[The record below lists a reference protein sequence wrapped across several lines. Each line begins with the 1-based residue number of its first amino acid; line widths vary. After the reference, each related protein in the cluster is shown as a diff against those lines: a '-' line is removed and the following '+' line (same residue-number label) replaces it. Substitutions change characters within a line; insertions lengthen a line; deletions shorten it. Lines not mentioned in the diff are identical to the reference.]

1 MTAAY
6 TWVMLMKEMC
16 IQHRIS
22 LWLMTT
28 KARLC
33 YILKLMQKYL

>member
-6 TWVMLMKEMC
+6 TWVMLTKEMC

-28 KARLC
+28 PATD
-33 YILKLMQKYL
+33 IKLGFVIFSS